1 MYSTPLECL
10 NLSGRRMDE
19 TQTAKNDPH
28 SSCISM
34 STYLKTTSEVSDMV
48 NPESSEGL
56 IPPVLASIL
65 IRLLSCVGLP
75 GRSHTALAMAPE
87 GSGFPLPPAMLFF
100 QKPWNQSGPV
110 NEKAGLPETEAQVN
124 PCPMQ
129 ASALSCF
136 VCAWQRQHSKQVHI
150 NAYIYIYRLARF
162 SHNFCRTRYYTIVSK
177 GNILIIFMF
186 ETT

>member
-75 GRSHTALAMAPE
+75 RRIQAFRFASPPRPRPRSNTALH
-87 GSGFPLPPAMLFF
+87 
-100 QKPWNQSGPV
+100 GP
-110 NEKAGLPETEAQVN
+110 
-124 PCPMQ
+124 
-129 ASALSCF
+129 
-136 VCAWQRQHSKQVHI
+136 
-150 NAYIYIYRLARF
+150 
-162 SHNFCRTRYYTIVSK
+162 
-177 GNILIIFMF
+177 
-186 ETT
+186 